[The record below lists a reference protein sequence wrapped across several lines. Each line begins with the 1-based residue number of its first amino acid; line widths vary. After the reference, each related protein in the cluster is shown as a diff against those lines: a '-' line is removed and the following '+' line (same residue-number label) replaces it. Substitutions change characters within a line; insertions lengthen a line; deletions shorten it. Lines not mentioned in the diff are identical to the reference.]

1 MSDFLSRVIQ
11 NTEGFEVPYGFPEVT
26 ETSFSTR
33 RFASGVWSPLSLFK
47 SGEQGA
53 WYDPSDIS
61 TLFQDS
67 AGTIPVTADGDPV
80 GLMLDKSGNINNGTQ
95 PVSVARSVFNT
106 LPSRLTIDKVDDAIV
121 VNVPVGGWIGSMVIA
136 TSDGTASYGV
146 DLPAGDYEIGGN
158 YFSSNTINGVL
169 LREGV
174 VDANDLAKTECYFV
188 GKGAK
193 ASYGDATNFNAAWY
207 RNNLTS
213 FPLLDV
219 SSGVDF
225 RSAWNDNNL
234 TSFPLLDVSN
244 GTNFRS
250 AWQSNN
256 LTSFPLLDVS
266 NGTNFRSAWN
276 DNNLTSFPLLDVS
289 NGTNFRSAWLG
300 NNLTSFPLLD
310 VSSGVDFRYAW
321 NDNPLVDFPANMF
334 DNCLAAN
341 FDSCFSN
348 TDLSE
353 SSIDAILTS
362 INSNGTSN
370 GTFDQSGGSAPSAAG
385 ESAISSMRS
394 RGWVVTVTGGY

>member
-250 AWQSNN
+250 AW
-256 LTSFPLLDVS
+256 
-266 NGTNFRSAWN
+266 
-276 DNNLTSFPLLDVS
+276 
-289 NGTNFRSAWLG
+289 LG

>member
-67 AGTIPVTADGDPV
+67 AGTTPVTADGDPV

-225 RSAWNDNNL
+225 R
-234 TSFPLLDVSN
+234 
-244 GTNFRS
+244 
-250 AWQSNN
+250 
-256 LTSFPLLDVS
+256 
-266 NGTNFRSAWN
+266 
-276 DNNLTSFPLLDVS
+276 
-289 NGTNFRSAWLG
+289 
-300 NNLTSFPLLD
+300 
-310 VSSGVDFRYAW
+310 YAW